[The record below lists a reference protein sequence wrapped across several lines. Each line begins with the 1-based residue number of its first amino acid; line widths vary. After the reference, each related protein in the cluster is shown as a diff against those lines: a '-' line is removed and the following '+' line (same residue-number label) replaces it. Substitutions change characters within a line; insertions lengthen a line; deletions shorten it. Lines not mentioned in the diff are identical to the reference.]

1 MIHKQ
6 KTMQKQQLNKWNN
19 QLKLFKKLVIGVGY
33 VWTLT
38 FLCSALFREEIHNL
52 NLYPWLIYVGDAIL
66 TIGFAIIIYYSWL
79 SKKVRK

>member
-1 MIHKQ
+1 MTHKLQ
-6 KTMQKQQLNKWNN
+6 KMQKQQLNRLNN

-52 NLYPWLIYVGDAIL
+52 NLYPWTLYVKGAIL
-66 TIGFAIIIYYSWL
+66 FVGFAIIIYYSWL